1 MTLETYFTRCCLA
14 LFSVGCVGLLVNV
27 AGQSL
32 AETPNQSTGTQ
43 HVHRVKGWA
52 Q

>member
-14 LFSVGCVGLLVNV
+14 LFSVGCVGLIVNV
-27 AGQSL
+27 AASEL
-32 AETPNQSTGTQ
+32 SENPNQSTGIQ
-43 HVHRVKGWA
+43 QVHRVKGWA